1 MANRSTIHSL
11 ATALFIFDHGTVAPI
26 TALYMAQPQ
35 RYPRLTTALN
45 TALFMARPQH
55 YLQPT
60 TAVFTAA
67 PTASVGHCSKHCPS
81 CIAGPQTETSTGQC
95 CRLHR
100 HRCPS
105 ISANPADSQ
114 DFFCLQVLPWPTLL
128 QANTAY
134 DQHFLFVAKHCS
146 CPTPL
151 VANTVRGKRCAD
163 DQCRLCQHCLTPT
176 LPPLTLF
183 TANHCS
189 WSPSP
194 GQHYPR
200 PTLL

>member
-1 MANRSTIHSL
+1 MANRNTIHSL

-67 PTASVGHCSKHCPS
+67 PTVSVGHCSKHCPS

-100 HRCPS
+100 HLCPS

-114 DFFCLQVLPWPTLL
+114 DFFFVCKSCHGQHYSRPTLPMANTFCLWPSIARAQHRSWPTLPAASVVL
-128 QANTAY
+128 MTNAACANTA
-134 DQHFLFVAKHCS
+134 
-146 CPTPL
+146 
-151 VANTVRGKRCAD
+151 
-163 DQCRLCQHCLTPT
+163 
-176 LPPLTLF
+176 
-183 TANHCS
+183 
-189 WSPSP
+189 
-194 GQHYPR
+194 
-200 PTLL
+200 